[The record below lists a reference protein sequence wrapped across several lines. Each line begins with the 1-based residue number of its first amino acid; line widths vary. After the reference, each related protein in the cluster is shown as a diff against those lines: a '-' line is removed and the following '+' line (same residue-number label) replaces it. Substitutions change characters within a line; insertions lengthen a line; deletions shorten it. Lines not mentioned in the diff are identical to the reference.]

1 MTSIRAIT
9 RVLLAALVLAA
20 GLALS
25 GCEDPKLMAMFD
37 GKKKLAGDRKEVFP
51 GGVPGVQQGVP
62 PELMKG
68 YQPPPEENPQQ
79 SALAPASAEQAPAP
93 QAAPAR
99 QASAAPPP
107 AAEEKGGILV
117 GNAASGI
124 APPKPKKH
132 VTKPKPKP
140 VAAAPQGAQ
149 QPYTPPVQQQAQPQP
164 QQPQPQPDAAPYSQP
179 RAWPGGR

>member
-1 MTSIRAIT
+1 MISMRAIT
-9 RVLLAALVLAA
+9 RVMLAA
-20 GLALS
+20 GVLSMGFALA
-25 GCEDPKLMAMFD
+25 GCDDPKLMAMFD
-37 GKKKLAGDRKEVFP
+37 GKKKLPGERKEVFP

-62 PELMKG
+62 PELLKG
-68 YQPPPEENPQQ
+68 YQPPPEENPAQ
-79 SALAPASAEQAPAP
+79 SALAPTSAEPAPAA

-117 GNAASGI
+117 GNAASGV

-149 QPYTPPVQQQAQPQP
+149 PYTPPPVQQQAPAQP
-164 QQPQPQPDAAPYSQP
+164 QQQPQQDAAPYSQP